1 MMANIYIKAV
11 GNGGFNDLV
20 PLART
25 RFQACNNKSNVDRR
39 ERSSGFTKASKQ
51 DNEQGDQTLL
61 DGDSVLQ
68 RAWCHLVASK
78 TSNCLG
84 RRSWVHRE
92 SLLNEILLCLERQL
106 PWRYLQVFLAALGI
120 VLRYRSTRNKPRQEA
135 TPCLL
140 GWHVGDSE
148 LLFALCVLPGLN
160 VYEVGVART
169 HHAPRGEDPPPASP
183 RRWSKECFSTE
194 AAMAPNVSPAWL
206 QRGGGSGSS
215 SSTTGPSS
223 PPGGGG
229 AGLQPP
235 PPPPPLLGG
244 GVPGADPPPRG
255 VDAERADRAPG
266 VVSPPL
272 WPPGSSPSSGLG
284 SSLVTSC

>member
-1 MMANIYIKAV
+1 MEASTTSSRW
-11 GNGGFNDLV
+11 
-20 PLART
+20 LALDSKRAT
-25 RFQACNNKSNVDRR
+25 TNPTLTE

-206 QRGGGSGSS
+206 QGGADLGAHHQQLGQVHLQEMVVLGYSRLRRRRHYLEAEFRAPTPRRGG
-215 SSTTGPSS
+215 
-223 PPGGGG
+223 
-229 AGLQPP
+229 
-235 PPPPPLLGG
+235 
-244 GVPGADPPPRG
+244 
-255 VDAERADRAPG
+255 
-266 VVSPPL
+266 
-272 WPPGSSPSSGLG
+272 
-284 SSLVTSC
+284 